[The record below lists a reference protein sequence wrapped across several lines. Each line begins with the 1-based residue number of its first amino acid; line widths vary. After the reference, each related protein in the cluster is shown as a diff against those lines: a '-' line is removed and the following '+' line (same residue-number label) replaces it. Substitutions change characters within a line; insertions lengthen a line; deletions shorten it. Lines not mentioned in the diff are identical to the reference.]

1 LEGYAL
7 KEEVDLDT
15 VVKDADSLIIITEK
29 EGAVSLTFSQNMD
42 EMEVLDLL
50 AFITSEFYQIADE
63 GRVQK
68 H

>member
-7 KEEVDLDT
+7 KDEVTLDT
-15 VVKDADSLIIITEK
+15 VVKDADSLIVITEK

-63 GRVQK
+63 GRVTK

>member
-1 LEGYAL
+1 MRA
-7 KEEVDLDT
+7 DTNLDT
-15 VVKDADSLIIITEK
+15 VLNEAESLIIITEK
-29 EGAVSLTFSQNMD
+29 EGIVHLSFSQNMD

-63 GRVQK
+63 GKVQK

>member
-1 LEGYAL
+1 M
-7 KEEVDLDT
+7 KDEVDLDT
-15 VVKDADSLIIITEK
+15 VLKDAEALIIITEK

-63 GRVQK
+63 GKVTK

>member
-1 LEGYAL
+1 MEGYAL
-7 KEEVDLDT
+7 KDEVTLDT
-15 VVKDADSLIIITEK
+15 VVKDADSLIVITEK

-63 GRVQK
+63 GRVTK

>member
-1 LEGYAL
+1 
-7 KEEVDLDT
+7 
-15 VVKDADSLIIITEK
+15 
-29 EGAVSLTFSQNMD
+29 VSLTFSQNMD

-63 GRVQK
+63 GRVTK

>member
-1 LEGYAL
+1 M
-7 KEEVDLDT
+7 KEKVDLDT
-15 VVKDADSLIIITEK
+15 VLKDAEALIIITEK
-29 EGAVSLTFSQNMD
+29 EGAVSLTFSQHMD

-63 GRVQK
+63 GRVTK

>member
-1 LEGYAL
+1 M

-15 VVKDADSLIIITEK
+15 VLKDADSLIVITEK
-29 EGAVSLTFSQNMD
+29 EGAVSLTFSQHMD

-63 GRVQK
+63 GRVTK

>member
-1 LEGYAL
+1 MR
-7 KEEVDLDT
+7 EEVNLDT
-15 VVKDADSLIIITEK
+15 VLKDAEALIVITEK
-29 EGAVSLTFSQNMD
+29 EGVVHLTFSQHMD

-63 GRVQK
+63 GRVTK

>member
-1 LEGYAL
+1 MEGYAL
-7 KEEVDLDT
+7 KDEVTLDT
-15 VVKDADSLIIITEK
+15 VLKDADSLIVITEK

-63 GRVQK
+63 GRVTK

>member
-7 KEEVDLDT
+7 KDEVDLDT
-15 VVKDADSLIIITEK
+15 VLKDAEALIIITEK

-63 GRVQK
+63 GKVTK

>member
-1 LEGYAL
+1 M

-15 VVKDADSLIIITEK
+15 VLKDAEALIIITEK

>member
-7 KEEVDLDT
+7 KDEVDLDT
-15 VVKDADSLIIITEK
+15 VLKDAEALIIITEK

-63 GRVQK
+63 GRVTK

>member
-15 VVKDADSLIIITEK
+15 VLKDAEALIIITEK

-63 GRVQK
+63 GRVTK

>member
-1 LEGYAL
+1 MR
-7 KEEVDLDT
+7 EEVNLDT
-15 VVKDADSLIIITEK
+15 VLKDAEALIVITEK
-29 EGAVSLTFSQNMD
+29 EGVVHLTFSQNMD

-63 GRVQK
+63 GRVTK

>member
-1 LEGYAL
+1 M
-7 KEEVDLDT
+7 KDEVDLDT
-15 VVKDADSLIIITEK
+15 VLKDVDSLIVITEK

-42 EMEVLDLL
+42 EMQVLDLL

-63 GRVQK
+63 GRVTK

>member
-1 LEGYAL
+1 MEGYAL
-7 KEEVDLDT
+7 KDEIDLDT
-15 VVKDADSLIIITEK
+15 VLKDAEALIIITEK

-63 GRVQK
+63 GRVTK

>member
-1 LEGYAL
+1 M
-7 KEEVDLDT
+7 KDEVDLDT
-15 VVKDADSLIIITEK
+15 VLKDAEALIIITEK

>member
-1 LEGYAL
+1 MEGYAL
-7 KEEVDLDT
+7 REEVNLDT
-15 VVKDADSLIIITEK
+15 VLKDAEALIVITEK
-29 EGAVSLTFSQNMD
+29 EGVVHLTFSQHMD

-63 GRVQK
+63 GRVTK

>member
-7 KEEVDLDT
+7 KEKVDLDT

-29 EGAVSLTFSQNMD
+29 EGEVSLTFSQNMD

-63 GRVQK
+63 GRVTK

>member
-1 LEGYAL
+1 MEGYAL
-7 KEEVDLDT
+7 KEKVDLDT

-29 EGAVSLTFSQNMD
+29 EGEVSLTFSQNMD

-63 GRVQK
+63 GRVTK

>member
-1 LEGYAL
+1 M
-7 KEEVDLDT
+7 KDEVDLDT
-15 VVKDADSLIIITEK
+15 VLKDAEALIIITEK

-63 GRVQK
+63 GRVTK

>member
-1 LEGYAL
+1 L

-15 VVKDADSLIIITEK
+15 VLKDAKALIIITEK
-29 EGAVSLTFSQNMD
+29 EGVVHLTFSQNMD

-50 AFITSEFYQIADE
+50 AFITSEFYEIADE
-63 GRVQK
+63 GGVTR

>member
-1 LEGYAL
+1 M
-7 KEEVDLDT
+7 KDEVTLDT
-15 VVKDADSLIIITEK
+15 VVKDADSLIVITEK

-50 AFITSEFYQIADE
+50 ACITSEFYQIADE
-63 GRVQK
+63 GRVTK

>member
-15 VVKDADSLIIITEK
+15 VVKDADSLIVITEK
-29 EGAVSLTFSQNMD
+29 EGEVSLTFSQNMD

-63 GRVQK
+63 GRVTK

>member
-1 LEGYAL
+1 M
-7 KEEVDLDT
+7 KDEVDLDT
-15 VVKDADSLIIITEK
+15 VLKDAEALIIITEK

-63 GRVQK
+63 GKVQK